1 MEFTRKMV
9 NGAFD
14 DVQFDDLNKEY
25 SFGISLWNHTDL
37 LAPLMRFVPGKL
49 TFEQ

>member
-1 MEFTRKMV
+1 M
-9 NGAFD
+9 FD

-37 LAPLMRFVPGKL
+37 LAPLMRFIPGTL
-49 TFEQ
+49 TFGQ